1 VKQLQMPQAALVHFS
16 FPVAVPETDVAMLQM
31 PQAALVHFSH
41 SIEVSLN

>member
-1 VKQLQMPQAALVHFS
+1 MRRIGIQIAEWSYEVIAHVKQ
-16 FPVAVPETDVAMLQM
+16 LQM